1 MISVRSKQ
9 SGIYLGSD
17 ILGFA
22 LTILI
27 SLYLFGN
34 DGYTKLEWSI
44 LIGFFLLWLL
54 IRYWP
59 RLYYSELNSGVSMS
73 VSHYFK
79 SYSVLIV
86 SMILLYLFFP
96 MPTHERNVIIALVLS
111 FPVLSIA
118 VNYALITVIDALA
131 GRDGNI
137 KYTLVA
143 GTGKL
148 AEAVEKKLNTGHN
161 AHYQIK
167 GFISCMKTEERQVG
181 QNKIVGDLKDI
192 SQYLK
197 TNHVDEI
204 YIALPFRPSKKIR
217 NIISA
222 ADYHG
227 VRVKYIP
234 DYSGLF
240 GESYRVI
247 HNRNID
253 AISIHRLPLD
263 DAFSAFLKSSFDKV
277 FSAIALTLLAPL
289 FLVLI
294 ILIKLDSPGP
304 VFYSPTRIGRGGRPF
319 KLYKF
324 RSMRENDMASGGM
337 LSTQEDDPR
346 IAPLGRFLRKYSL
359 DELPQ
364 FINVLLGNMSVVGP
378 RPHRSFLNHQLQETV
393 NKYMIRHYVKPG
405 ITGWAQVNGWR
416 GPTLTEE
423 QKLKRTQHDLWYIEQ
438 WSFRLDIKIIFLTI
452 FSKKVRLNAF

>member
-1 MISVRSKQ
+1 MISVRLKQ

-22 LTILI
+22 LTILV
-27 SLYLFGN
+27 SLLLLGN
-34 DGYTKLEWSI
+34 DGYTKLEWGI
-44 LIGFFLLWLL
+44 LTGFFLLWLL
-54 IRYWP
+54 IKYWP
-59 RLYYSELNSGVSMS
+59 RLYYSEFNSGVSLS

-86 SMILLYLFFP
+86 SVTLLYLFFP
-96 MPTHERNVIIALVLS
+96 IPAHQRNVVIALVLS

-118 VNYALITVIDALA
+118 VNYALIMIVDALA
-131 GRDGNI
+131 GHDGNVR
-137 KYTLVA
+137 YTLVA

-148 AEAVEKKLNTGHN
+148 AETVEKTLKARQN
-161 AHYQIK
+161 AHYQVK
-167 GFISCMKTEERQVG
+167 GFISCIKNEECQVG
-181 QNKIVGDLKDI
+181 QNKIVGDIKDI
-192 SQYLK
+192 NQYLK
-197 TNHVDEI
+197 ANHVDEI

-234 DYSGLF
+234 DYSGLL
-240 GESYRVI
+240 GDSYRVV
-247 HNRNID
+247 HNNKID
-253 AISIHRLPLD
+253 AISVHRFPLD
-263 DAFSAFLKSSFDKV
+263 DPFSSFLKSCFDKA
-277 FSAIALTLLAPL
+277 FSAIALTILAPL
-289 FLVLI
+289 FLLLI

-324 RSMRENDMASGGM
+324 RSMRENDAATGGT
-337 LSTQEDDPR
+337 LSTGENDPR
-346 IAPLGRFLRKYSL
+346 ITPLGRFLRKYSL

-378 RPHRSFLNHQLQETV
+378 RPHRSYLNHQLQETV
-393 NKYMIRHYVKPG
+393 YKYMIRHYVKPG

-423 QKLKRTQHDLWYIEQ
+423 QKQRRTQHDLWYIEH
-438 WSFRLDIKIIFLTI
+438 WSFWLDLKIIFLTI
-452 FSKKVRLNAF
+452 FSKKTRLNAF